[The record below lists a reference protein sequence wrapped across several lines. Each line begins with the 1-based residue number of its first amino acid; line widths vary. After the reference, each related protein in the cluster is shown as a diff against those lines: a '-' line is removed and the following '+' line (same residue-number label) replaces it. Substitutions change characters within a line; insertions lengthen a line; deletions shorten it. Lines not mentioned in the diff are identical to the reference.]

1 MRKSDLVREAMRRG
15 RESAEAV
22 AKAHRKTQRRRIRAA
37 NAAGARGAPI
47 RTVRAA
53 ARTPS
58 PEALRAAGPP
68 HARGVLVAEGDSWF
82 DYPLYDVLTSL
93 EDDHDFEVE
102 SVAHRGD
109 RVESMAYADGQLD
122 ALCRRI
128 EKVVRRGELPR
139 AILLSGGGN
148 DLVGSQFQLLL
159 DHARSP
165 IAGLNES
172 VVRGLIDER
181 IFLAYVHTIS
191 AVTRLCDTLTGRRI
205 PIVTHGYAYAVPDG
219 RGFLGGWWVL
229 PGPWLKPG
237 FDAKGFHDLR
247 QNARVVRAL
256 IDRFNAMLERVAG
269 LRGFGHV
276 RYVNLRDTLSSDET
290 WRTSWDDELHPSRSG
305 FGRVAKRIAGAIP

>member
-1 MRKSDLVREAMRRG
+1 MRKSDRVREATRRG
-15 RESAEAV
+15 RASAEAV
-22 AKAHRKTQRRRIRAA
+22 AKAHRTTQRRR
-37 NAAGARGAPI
+37 
-47 RTVRAA
+47 TRAA
-53 ARTPS
+53 ATSAARDGKARAEAVARAPS
-58 PEALRAAGPP
+58 PEARRAAGPP

-82 DYPLYDVLTSL
+82 DYPLYDVLVSL
-93 EDDHDFEVE
+93 EDDHDFAIE

-128 EKVVRRGELPR
+128 EKVVRGGEIPR

-148 DLVGSQFQLLL
+148 DLVGRPFELLL

-172 VVRGLIDER
+172 VVRGVIDER
-181 IFLAYVHTIS
+181 IFLAYVHMIS
-191 AVTRLCDTLTGRRI
+191 AITRLGDALTGHRI

-237 FDAKGFHDLR
+237 FDAKGFHDVR
-247 QNARVVRAL
+247 QNARVVRTL
-256 IDRFNAMLERVAG
+256 IDRFHAMLERVAA

-276 RYVNLRDTLSSDET
+276 RYVDLRDTLSSDAT
-290 WRTSWDDELHPSRSG
+290 WRRSWADELHPSRSG
-305 FGRVAKRIAGAIP
+305 FARVAKKIAEAIP

>member
-1 MRKSDLVREAMRRG
+1 MRKSDLIREAIRRG
-15 RESAEAV
+15 RASAEAV

-37 NAAGARGAPI
+37 SA
-47 RTVRAA
+47 AA
-53 ARTPS
+53 AREMKARAEGVARAPS
-58 PEALRAAGPP
+58 AEARRAAGPP
-68 HARGVLVAEGDSWF
+68 PARGVLVAEGDSWF
-82 DYPLYDVLTSL
+82 DYPLYDVLVSL
-93 EDDHDFEVE
+93 EDDHDFEIE

-109 RVESMAYADGQLD
+109 RVESMAYADAQLD

-128 EKVVRRGELPR
+128 EKVVRRGEVPR

-165 IAGLNES
+165 IAGLNDS
-172 VVRGLIDER
+172 VVQGLIDER
-181 IFLAYVHTIS
+181 IFLAYVHMIS

-205 PIVTHGYAYAVPDG
+205 PIVTHGYAHAVPDG

-237 FDAKGFHDLR
+237 FDAKGFHDVR
-247 QNARVVRAL
+247 QNARVVRVL
-256 IDRFNAMLERVAG
+256 IDRFNAMLERVAA

-276 RYVNLRDTLSSDET
+276 RYVDLRDTLSSDAT
-290 WRTSWDDELHPSRSG
+290 WRRSWADELHPTRSG
-305 FGRVAKRIAGAIP
+305 FGRVAKKIAEAIP